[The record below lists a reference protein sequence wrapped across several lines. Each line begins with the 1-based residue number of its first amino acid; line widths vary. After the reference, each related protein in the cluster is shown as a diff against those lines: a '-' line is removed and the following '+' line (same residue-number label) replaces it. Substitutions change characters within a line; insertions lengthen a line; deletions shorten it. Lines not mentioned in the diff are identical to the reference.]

1 MASGDQRSSPV
12 VTYARVEDHL
22 HHPEEE
28 ENLDVDVDVALRDL
42 RLQHPAL

>member
-28 ENLDVDVDVALRDL
+28 ENLDVDVALRDL